1 MDPVYKIG
9 LDEYMNCVLVQHD
22 VRPAFLIQPAD
33 YREATSEDPKTKKK
47 ILAINQTFPELV
59 ISIINSEAL
68 VSKKT
73 YTQANFRENKDMGE
87 ALGYPC
93 AEDYAY
99 TLEHKDE
106 PSVGM
111 SIYVTL
117 KDEKPIQ
124 LLANACK
131 DETKAERFFALARK
145 ADAVLK
151 SDPRLKDRIVSV
163 DARVDHIVP
172 TKFVLQKLVRNEK
185 LNENE
190 EYQLRNEI
198 ANLGFQD
205 ENYLAD
211 YEYQFNNPTHRGILI
226 TLMTLTMNNPMEPF
240 WPLQFRR
247 EGAKVDAINNQWG
260 VELVRVLNET
270 SLPRPEAKSQR
281 KSRKNKARK

>member
-1 MDPVYKIG
+1 MDPVSQIG

-33 YREATSEDPKTKKK
+33 YREATSKDPKTKKK
-47 ILAINQTFPELV
+47 ILAIQEIFPELV
-59 ISIINSEAL
+59 ISIINGEAL
-68 VSKKT
+68 VSKKA
-73 YTQANFRENKDMGE
+73 YTSSNFRENKDMGD

-93 AEDYAY
+93 ADDYAY

-106 PSVGM
+106 PSVGI

-131 DETKAERFFALARK
+131 DEKKTEHFTVLARK
-145 ADAVLK
+145 ADAVFK

-172 TKFVLQKLVRNEK
+172 TKFVLQKLLRNEK

-226 TLMTLTMNNPMEPF
+226 SLMTLTMNNPMEPF

-270 SLPRPEAKSQR
+270 RDSKAGGKR
-281 KSRKNKARK
+281 KSRRNK